1 MGPGGWGAFSR
12 QKGVTIDLSRES
24 IMSMGGYAA
33 SLTGV
38 SGGAAPQSSSESSLS
53 RWAALDDLGRR
64 SIVEYMD
71 VESLG
76 GTDRAMTSKVDREEW
91 IRALR
96 GIKRTF
102 LEQYMNKWFRS
113 WRFLPKLRWY
123 IKRGIVVEGLRDGQ

>member
-1 MGPGGWGAFSR
+1 
-12 QKGVTIDLSRES
+12 
-24 IMSMGGYAA
+24 MSMGGYAT

-38 SGGAAPQSSSESSLS
+38 SGGVAPLASSESSIS

-71 VESLG
+71 MESLG

-102 LEQYMNKWFRS
+102 LEQYMNK
-113 WRFLPKLRWY
+113 
-123 IKRGIVVEGLRDGQ
+123 